1 MNITYLGT
9 ASGIATVTR
18 PCQNAI
24 LLESNDRYMLLDGG
38 EPLSIHLI
46 QRKIHCDKIDGMV
59 ISHMHS
65 DHCGTLPQLLTTFLI
80 QQKKTPF
87 TVYLPSEGVEAFR
100 NFLQATYLFGPFLS
114 YPLELKPIP
123 EDGQV
128 KIGAFSMKF
137 LRNNHLRYAAN
148 LVKDI
153 SPGNR
158 GESYSTEITCE
169 GKRIIYSGDVFSCLD
184 MTPLFDRP
192 VDLLLCEM
200 AHFNPA
206 DFNTLT
212 EVNKPTLT
220 AFSHFHPKLDVHPE
234 EILKDVFADYPNRII
249 FATDGCSFSI

>member
-9 ASGIATVTR
+9 ASGIATVNR

-24 LLESNDRYMLLDGG
+24 LLESGGRYLLLDGG

-46 QRKIHCDKIDGMV
+46 QRNIPLDNIDGMV

-80 QQKKTPF
+80 RQRKTPF
-87 TVYLPSEGVEAFR
+87 TVFLPSEGVEAFR
-100 NFLQATYLFGPFLS
+100 IFLKAVYLFGPFLPF
-114 YPLELKPIP
+114 PLQLQPIP
-123 EDGQV
+123 ETGGV
-128 KIGAFSMKF
+128 TLGAFSMKF
-137 LRNNHLRYAAN
+137 LRNNHLRQAAAM
-148 LVKDI
+148 VKDI

-158 GESYSTEITCE
+158 GESYSTELTCE

-184 MTPLFDRP
+184 MKPFFDRP

-200 AHFNPA
+200 AHFDPK

-212 EVNKPTLT
+212 AANKPAVT
-220 AFSHFHPKLDVHPE
+220 AFSHFHPKFDVHPE
-234 EILKDVFADYPNRII
+234 LILKEVFADYPNRII
-249 FATDGCSFSI
+249 FAQDGCSFPI